1 MNNVFTFVLLLVLI
15 VSCAKICQSYL
26 ERRQEKKSNP
36 DEEVEETLARIE
48 ALEERIRVLERILT
62 ENRYDLKREIDSL

>member
-1 MNNVFTFVLLLVLI
+1 MNNVFTFVLLLVAI
-15 VSCAKICQSYL
+15 VSCAKIIQSYL
-26 ERRQEKKSNP
+26 ERRQEKSAP
-36 DEEVEETLARIE
+36 DEEVEATLARID